1 VSSTKRNRKPFN
13 SGFVVGILLFLV
25 ICLLGGLTYF
35 ALKDNVIDLFS
46 SKTATTDNTNN
57 TTITVKKLIDYQ
69 NTKLLGENGSYSV
82 YMYNLTSGS
91 IDGAVADKA
100 TGSLLVYDRYADKV
114 FEIAGTSTIDGTMV
128 VSNDNGHYVLLSE
141 GTSSSRVMVV
151 VSLSSAKVVLNNN
164 TCIVGTPA
172 FWMDSVVY
180 ANCDTVS
187 NRPWESSIA
196 SSLYVTN
203 LVTGANTLI
212 AKSDELHQY
221 SIMSIQGN
229 VLNYEDTYVGTSTD
243 WEEAIPE
250 TFTATKMFNLKDN
263 SVTENNVSVSV
274 VYQGNGSSVSADYSA
289 YVYFQG
295 NGEYTSS
302 SVVYF
307 LPATSVSLG
316 ASSIG
321 KTFTLT
327 YDSSKTTGKGAAAGT
342 SYLIINGN
350 FNYEAQ

>member
-1 VSSTKRNRKPFN
+1 
-13 SGFVVGILLFLV
+13 
-25 ICLLGGLTYF
+25 
-35 ALKDNVIDLFS
+35 
-46 SKTATTDNTNN
+46 
-57 TTITVKKLIDYQ
+57 
-69 NTKLLGENGSYSV
+69 
-82 YMYNLTSGS
+82 
-91 IDGAVADKA
+91 
-100 TGSLLVYDRYADKV
+100 
-114 FEIAGTSTIDGTMV
+114 
-128 VSNDNGHYVLLSE
+128 
-141 GTSSSRVMVV
+141 
-151 VSLSSAKVVLNNN
+151 
-164 TCIVGTPA
+164 
-172 FWMDSVVY
+172 
-180 ANCDTVS
+180 
-187 NRPWESSIA
+187 
-196 SSLYVTN
+196 
-203 LVTGANTLI
+203 
-212 AKSDELHQY
+212 
-221 SIMSIQGN
+221 
-229 VLNYEDTYVGTSTD
+229 
-243 WEEAIPE
+243 
-250 TFTATKMFNLKDN
+250 MFNLKDN